1 MFVAIKLKNVYE
13 KCKRVF
19 EEIELCS
26 INAADNLLQHLFT
39 AHFKKNRR
47 VIMIRRLLKNSR
59 TSIKYFF

>member
-1 MFVAIKLKNVYE
+1 LFVAIKLKNVCE

-39 AHFKKNRR
+39 AHFKKKQARDNDQAP
-47 VIMIRRLLKNSR
+47 VEK
-59 TSIKYFF
+59 